1 MPRPR
6 KAVRPVEKN
15 ISLPEDLV
23 ARVNLELYSD
33 LEARVPFGAWQKYIE
48 TLIRADLDRRAKGNV
63 NG

>member
-23 ARVNLELYSD
+23 ARVDLELYSD
-33 LEARVPFGAWQKYIE
+33 LEGKVPFGAWKKYVE
-48 TLIRADLDRRAKGNV
+48 GLIREDLRKREGGKGR
-63 NG
+63 

>member
-1 MPRPR
+1 MARPR

-23 ARVNLELYSD
+23 ARVDLELFSE
-33 LEARVPFGAWQKYIE
+33 LEGKVPFGAWQRYLE
-48 TLIRADLDRRAKGNV
+48 RLIREDLAKRSES